1 MRAWEINKEL
11 LREPIIDIGA
21 GKLPLNVPGLHVR
34 AWDKEDGDAHSM
46 VGVADGSYKT
56 VFSHHCLE
64 HLEAPISALR
74 VWGRILAN
82 GGHLIV
88 TVPHRDLYEKKP
100 RLPSLFNPDHK
111 TFWLPDRAE
120 PPNTFSLL
128 DSVRLAC
135 PELTFVSLQVL
146 AAGYLPMGLGIHPQG
161 DFHIE
166 IVMRK

>member
-21 GKLPLNVPGLHVR
+21 GKRPLKVPGLHVR
-34 AWDKEDGDAHSM
+34 AWDKEDGDAHTM
-46 VGVADGSYKT
+46 LCVGDCSYQT

-64 HLEAPISALR
+64 HLTDPIRALR
-74 VWGRILAN
+74 NWSRILRP

-88 TVPHRDLYEKKP
+88 IVPHRDLYEK
-100 RLPSLFNPDHK
+100 RRMLPSLFNPDHK
-111 TFWLPDRAE
+111 TMWLPDCFD

-128 DSVRLAC
+128 HIMREAC
-135 PELTFVSLQVL
+135 PDLALVLLQVVST
-146 AAGYLPMGLGIHPQG
+146 GYMPMGIGEHPQG